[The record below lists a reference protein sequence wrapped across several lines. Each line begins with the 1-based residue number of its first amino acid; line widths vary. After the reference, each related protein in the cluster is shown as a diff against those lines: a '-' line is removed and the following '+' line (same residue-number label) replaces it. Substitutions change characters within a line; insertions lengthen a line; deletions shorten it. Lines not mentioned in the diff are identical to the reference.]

1 MPPPRVCRQ
10 PACASSTVM
19 AKTTTPTAPK
29 PAATRNGIVGD
40 TRDARSQRRFG
51 EVDDERLPRRLTDL
65 TQTADHERQQ
75 EPGEGRRR
83 RNSENGN
90 RAKAMNVAITN
101 GFFPVRAAIRAAG
114 T

>member
-1 MPPPRVCRQ
+1 
-10 PACASSTVM
+10 M

-83 RNSENGN
+83 RDGEREQGEGDE
-90 RAKAMNVAITN
+90 RRDHERLL
-101 GFFPVRAAIRAAG
+101 PVRAAIRAAG